1 MKFIASFAIRALIV
15 EKNKIKRTAYTQVR
29 PVRSVRFGYSQDNAN
44 Q

>member
-1 MKFIASFAIRALIV
+1 MKFIASFAMRALIV
-15 EKNKIKRTAYTQVR
+15 EKIKRTAYTQVR